1 MLAIG
6 PYQRIIPFVNI
17 QEIKIDLDAAGNTFV
32 LISISNEAIRTGST
46 KRFSNYLY
54 LTPNKAEI
62 DALASN
68 KEKLIKRIKM
78 DAPNRMNLTLSNKDF
93 KLKSNID
100 GPNGPQVY
108 NNVYTVRRNIA
119 QATGNMYALVVSY
132 KQTSSRYIIGNIAK
146 ETILLKGM
154 SPTSTSLYVLNK
166 SFTGYGDVGAIWPSS
181 AHLRAG
187 HIMAGNTHTSAP
199 HPALTQR
206 TILNTKIKDF
216 RILKRADS
224 LSFSPTVSRH
234 VAETYISPIELSRNK
249 EGSVHGFFSLDH
261 LSFAIANTN
270 FGRLIKNDKALLAA
284 TQIKDVVVYQK
295 IVKEDASNNELTPGR
310 FKGCSLEQVSRF
322 KRVASLNDGLQIIS
336 TFNQNSIL
344 NMSFIDQTTKNYSGN
359 MLEYKVEI
367 IFQDQTRETI
377 LLATDRLSKSIKKY
391 DSNKPTVTPQISKNL
406 IDIYITTL
414 GTVYGVSPFKTISG
428 SAWQLYLMSMLADVG
443 ADAVNNKGR
452 VLKVIRNLA
461 VKLRNVVK
469 PTTNITSGGPNF
481 NSKIYNSNI
490 DGTLRLEK
498 IFAQKY
504 RATDSRSVGLDYL
517 DNIIQNAES
526 PTPVISHAALSVR
539 AAAEVTKYSIN
550 NPNVGFINQVGFLTP
565 QAVSLGANP
574 IVIPSTTL
582 GENLSTLG
590 DDSQIRNSLGGSPAD
605 GRDTGQFSSLIRSN
619 AEGYQITNLETTKPE
634 SVNTLE
640 TLAQYGISIVQ
651 SNSSLRKFVFD
662 EKIVTPKDIDSQN
675 YLSSGSNFST
685 VDTSDSAISG
695 SSDSIIKRANLN
707 FRATNSALAD
717 ELVNQSV
724 TKFNNITRMTNTSN
738 ISGSLAFQK
747 SKEDFS
753 LIENSDTMTNVLN
766 FGSIAQVQYL
776 AGYDPQAGIESPSWA
791 LLDKNMYDMTV
802 SQNKPLICRLV
813 KMSNTLDVP
822 VAVDLQPLASFFILG
837 NAGSIITFTTSTQ
850 TYFNT
855 LKALARRNGDMIEF
869 LTMTDGLYA
878 QNIPFAQSSKGANGV
893 VGLTPSEGLP
903 VTQQITSPGKGY

>member
-17 QEIKIDLDAAGNTFV
+17 QEIKIDLDAGGNTFV
-32 LISISNEAIRTGST
+32 LISVSNEVIRTGST

-62 DALASN
+62 EALASN
-68 KEKLIKRIKM
+68 QDRLIEQIKA
-78 DAPNRMNLTLSNKDF
+78 DAPNRMNLALSSKDF

-108 NNVYTVRRNIA
+108 NNIYTVRRNIA
-119 QATGNMYALVVSY
+119 QATRNMYALVVSY

-146 ETILLKGM
+146 ETIMLKGM
-154 SPTSTSLYVLNK
+154 SPTSTNLYTLTKSL
-166 SFTGYGDVGAIWPSS
+166 TGYGEMKAIWPAS
-181 AHLRAG
+181 AHTRAG
-187 HIMAGNTHTSAP
+187 HIMAGNTHTPEP
-199 HPALTQR
+199 HPTLAPR

-216 RILKRADS
+216 RIFRGADS
-224 LSFSPTVSRH
+224 LSFTPRATPLTG
-234 VAETYISPIELSRNK
+234 ETYISPIELSRNK

-295 IVKEDASNNELTPGR
+295 IVKEDASSNELTPGR

-322 KRVASLNDGLQIIS
+322 KRVASMNDGLQIIS

-344 NMSFIDQTTKNYSGN
+344 NMTFVDQTTKGYNGN

-377 LLATDRLSKSIKKY
+377 LLAADRLSKSIKKY
-391 DSNKPTVTPQISKNL
+391 DSNKPIAAPQISKNL

-414 GTVYGVSPFKTISG
+414 GTVYGADPFRTISG

-443 ADAVNNKGR
+443 ADAVNNKSR
-452 VLKVIRNLA
+452 VLKVMRSLA
-461 VKLRNVVK
+461 VKLHNVVRS
-469 PTTNITSGGPNF
+469 TTNITSGGPNF

-490 DGTLRLEK
+490 DSTLRLEK

-504 RATDSRSVGLDYL
+504 RVTDSRSVGLDYL

-565 QAVSLGANP
+565 QAVSLRANP

-582 GENLSTLG
+582 G
-590 DDSQIRNSLGGSPAD
+590 NS
-605 GRDTGQFSSLIRSN
+605 TGQFSSLIRSN

-640 TLAQYGISIVQ
+640 TLAQHGISIVQ
-651 SNSSLRKFVFD
+651 NNSSLRKFVFD
-662 EKIVTPKDIDSQN
+662 EKIVNPKDIDSQN

-685 VDTSDSAISG
+685 VETSGSDISG
-695 SSDSIIKRANLN
+695 SSDSIIKATNLN
-707 FRATNSALAD
+707 YRAPNSALAD

-724 TKFNNITRMTNTSN
+724 TEFNNITRMTNTSN
-738 ISGSLAFQK
+738 ISGSLALQK

-776 AGYDPQAGIESPSWA
+776 AGYDPQAGIESPSWV
-791 LLDKNMYDMTV
+791 LLDQSTYDMRA
-802 SQNKPLICRLV
+802 SENKPLICRLV

-837 NAGSIITFTTSTQ
+837 NAGSTITFTTPTQ

-878 QNIPFAQSSKGANGV
+878 QNIPFAQPSTSAASIAAV
-893 VGLTPSEGLP
+893 ATVLPTP
-903 VTQQITSPGKGY
+903 QQITSPGTGY